1 METKNKLRKKFLK
14 LRKKKYFHVDSNKF
28 TQLISYIKKKFTK
41 KKNIH
46 LALYYPVN
54 CEFNVLSIFDND
66 KFSEI
71 VTLLPIIK
79 KNKIMHFFEWRK
91 DDILR
96 INKYGILEPIKNN
109 YTVVPDIIL
118 VPLLAYDKFK
128 NRLGYGGGYYDKFLN
143 NYIKKNKKVETIGVG
158 FSFQNYHKLPFKE
171 HDIRLN
177 KIFTERGFI

>member
-1 METKNKLRKKFLK
+1 
-14 LRKKKYFHVDSNKF
+14 
-28 TQLISYIKKKFTK
+28 
-41 KKNIH
+41 
-46 LALYYPVN
+46 
-54 CEFNVLSIFDND
+54 
-66 KFSEI
+66 
-71 VTLLPIIK
+71 
-79 KNKIMHFFEWRK
+79 MHFFEWRK

-96 INKYGILEPIKNN
+96 INKYGILEPVKNN

>member
-14 LRKKKYFHVDSNKF
+14 LRKQKYFHVDSNNF
-28 TQLISYIKKKFTK
+28 TKLISYIKKKYTK

-96 INKYGILEPIKNN
+96 INKYGILEPVKNN

-128 NRLGYGGGYYDKFLN
+128 NRLGYGGG
-143 NYIKKNKKVETIGVG
+143 
-158 FSFQNYHKLPFKE
+158 
-171 HDIRLN
+171 
-177 KIFTERGFI
+177 

>member
-1 METKNKLRKKFLK
+1 M
-14 LRKKKYFHVDSNKF
+14 
-28 TQLISYIKKKFTK
+28 
-41 KKNIH
+41 
-46 LALYYPVN
+46 YYPIN

-96 INKYGILEPIKNN
+96 INKYGILEPVKNN

-143 NYIKKNKKVETIGVG
+143 NYIKKK
-158 FSFQNYHKLPFKE
+158 
-171 HDIRLN
+171 
-177 KIFTERGFI
+177 